1 MLTPDRLKKNSLLFS
16 LIVASVLGHST
27 RCEASLFSSFV
38 KHVTGQA
45 KAVIRNPVQ
54 AIAKGINH
62 EIKKAKEDLSK
73 VTQTVK
79 EAGEA
84 LKDGQIG
91 KGLGKV
97 AEAAVNTLVITSK
110 VLGPEGEFVEGGVV
124 AVVSS
129 TLKDAA
135 KDAAINAA
143 LSKLPDDKRE
153 KVEKIKDAAEVARTA
168 KELALK

>member
-1 MLTPDRLKKNSLLFS
+1 MLTPNRLKKNSLLFS

-27 RCEASLFSSFV
+27 RSEASLFSSFV
-38 KHVTGQA
+38 NHVTGQA
-45 KAVIRNPVQ
+45 KAVIKNPVQ
-54 AIAKGINH
+54 AVAKGINH

-73 VTQTVK
+73 VTQSVK

-135 KDAAINAA
+135 KDAAVNAA
-143 LSKLPDDKRE
+143 LSKLPADKRE
-153 KVEKIKDAAEVARTA
+153 KVEKIKDAAESARTA